1 MCIEWNTEL
10 SILQKPLK
18 YTIIMWEYTEETRHH
33 TASTRLLY
41 SGTQILA
48 LVLLMSTQNPL
59 VLMSTRGI
67 F

>member
-1 MCIEWNTEL
+1 M
-10 SILQKPLK
+10 SILQKPVR
-18 YTIIMWEYTEETRHH
+18 YTIIMWEYTQETPYH

-41 SGTQILA
+41 TDTQILA
-48 LVLLMSTQNPL
+48 LVPLMSTQNPL

>member
-1 MCIEWNTEL
+1 
-10 SILQKPLK
+10 
-18 YTIIMWEYTEETRHH
+18 MWEYTQETRYH

-41 SGTQILA
+41 SDTQILA

>member
-1 MCIEWNTEL
+1 M

-18 YTIIMWEYTEETRHH
+18 YTIIMWEYTQETRYH

-41 SGTQILA
+41 SDTQILA

>member
-1 MCIEWNTEL
+1 M

-18 YTIIMWEYTEETRHH
+18 CTIIMWEYTQETRYH
-33 TASTRLLY
+33 TASIRLSY
-41 SGTQILA
+41 SDTQILA

>member
-1 MCIEWNTEL
+1 MW
-10 SILQKPLK
+10 K
-18 YTIIMWEYTEETRHH
+18 YTHETRYH
-33 TASTRLLY
+33 TASTRLSY
-41 SGTQILA
+41 SDTQILA

>member
-1 MCIEWNTEL
+1 MEYRTM

-18 YTIIMWEYTEETRHH
+18 YTIIMWEYTQETRYH
-33 TASTRLLY
+33 TASPRLLY
-41 SGTQILA
+41 SDTQILA

>member
-1 MCIEWNTEL
+1 M

-18 YTIIMWEYTEETRHH
+18 YTIIMWEYTRYH

-41 SGTQILA
+41 SDTRTLA

-59 VLMSTRGI
+59 VLMSTGCI